1 MYRRELFHDLDL
13 SRDAAIDTDICKYV
27 TYTGLELMPWSRVLL
42 DELILSYE
50 LVKRF
55 HSFHGSE

>member
-1 MYRRELFHDLDL
+1 LIQIYV
-13 SRDAAIDTDICKYV
+13 SKYV
-27 TYTGLELMPWSRVLL
+27 TYTGLELTPWGRVLF
-42 DELILSYE
+42 DELILSFE